1 MKRKLVL
8 VSIILVVV
16 GCAAQQTLIKPTAS
30 GYPEGSFSNTSV
42 EEVRSKLIDGCS
54 SRGIFVQDTV
64 GNQVVCGKTMEG
76 MDAVLGS
83 LVVGNKYSTT
93 PERKIR
99 FVIFQSGADVKVT
112 AQQWIES
119 QMAFGQIRRQELKN
133 NNHNNDVQQFL
144 FSLGAQ

>member
-1 MKRKLVL
+1 MKRILMVACVILVL
-8 VSIILVVV
+8 TGCVTQQPLVKN
-16 GCAAQQTLIKPTAS
+16 TSS
-30 GYPEGSFSNTSV
+30 GYPEGIFSNATA
-42 EEVRSKLIDGCS
+42 EEVRSKIIDGCT
-54 SRGIFVQDTV
+54 SRGIMVQETT
-64 GNQVVCGKTMEG
+64 GNQIVCGKTMEG

-99 FVIFQSGADVKVT
+99 FVIFQNGSDVKVT

-119 QMAFGQIRRQELKN
+119 QMAFGQVRRQELKN
-133 NNHNNDVQQFL
+133 NNHINDVQQFL